1 MTTRL
6 RRFSLVAGTLAV
18 AVVVAACGDDSS
30 AGSSATTTQ
39 SGTGTGQAE
48 RTVAVAMED
57 IKFDQT
63 TLTVNAGETID
74 FTFVNNGKIAHDA
87 FIGDQTAQDDHEAE
101 MQEMASMGGMD
112 HSGDEAAITVQPGQ
126 TGQLSYTFA
135 QAGTYQIGCHQPG
148 HYTAGMKITV
158 TVED

>member
-6 RRFSLVAGTLAV
+6 RRCSLVAGTLAL
-18 AVVVAACGDDSS
+18 AVFVAACGDDSS
-30 AGSSATTTQ
+30 SGSSATAAP
-39 SGTGTGQAE
+39 TGSATGHDK

-87 FIGDQTAQDDHEAE
+87 FIGDQAAQDDHEAE
-101 MQEMASMGGMD
+101 MKEMASMGGMD

-126 TGQLSYTFA
+126 TGQLSYTFDR
-135 QAGTYQIGCHQPG
+135 AGTYQIGCHQPG
-148 HYTAGMKITV
+148 HYAAGMRITV
-158 TVED
+158 TVEG